1 MDWTIILIVLGFAA
15 FLGGRAFVGICFE
28 GSWLNSVFDG
38 ADDFAG
44 GESDGSCDGGDG
56 GGD

>member
-1 MDWTIILIVLGFAA
+1 MDWTLILIVLGFVA

-28 GSWLNSVFDG
+28 GSWLNSVFDS
-38 ADDFAG
+38 ADDLGG
-44 GESDGSCDGGDG
+44 GEGDDGCGGDG